1 MSCLIPPA
9 CVFCAH
15 YHGERNELSD
25 ELPSCN
31 AFAEIPEEIFR
42 GTFDHAGAYPG
53 DGGIRFRL
61 VEAERRPFLELNE
74 VRRELGLLEYGEP
87 SCQQEA

>member
-15 YHGERNELSD
+15 YHEDRNELKD

-31 AFAEIPEEIFR
+31 AFAEIPEEIFM
-42 GTFDHAGAYPG
+42 GSFDHAEEFPG
-53 DGGIRFRL
+53 DRGIRFRL
-61 VEAERRPFLELNE
+61 VETERQSFIELNA
-74 VRRELGLLEYGEP
+74 VRRELGLLEYSEP
-87 SCQQEA
+87 